1 MLRLLIG
8 SGVLLMV
15 LGFGAAG
22 WQYWRGMPAADAGA
36 LAAGAGVEPGDSVW
50 LTASSGVA
58 VPEADTLAFLATDRL
73 VPGRRAVITRT
84 ARLTELLADGESLP
98 APAFLAVFADIRAPL
113 LAEGLC
119 PALTAAL
126 AADCRVQAARLVDGS
141 LDPATGAA
149 RFRIELAFR
158 PKPDGAT
165 LPDLAAHVLES
176 ADIPWPA
183 APGAEATV
191 DPAALGARPIEADLA
206 ALAGAAMAACAEGER
221 GPPCRTLDLALDWAP
236 GRAASGSA
244 RIAWLAPL
252 PRGMEVLPPLVVE
265 P

>member
-8 SGVLLMV
+8 SGLLLMV

-22 WQYWRGMPAADAGA
+22 WQYWRGMPATDTGA
-36 LAAGAGVEPGDSVW
+36 LASGAGVDPGDRVW
-50 LTASSGVA
+50 LTSSSGVA
-58 VPEADTLAFLATDRL
+58 VPEADTLAFLAADRL

-84 ARLTELLADGESLP
+84 ALLTELLADGESLP
-98 APAFLAVFADIRAPL
+98 APAFLAVFADIRAPT

-126 AADCRVQAARLVDGS
+126 AAECRVQAARLVDGS

-158 PKPDGAT
+158 PKPDGAV
-165 LPDLAAHVLES
+165 LPDLAAHVLDS
-176 ADIPWPA
+176 AVIPWPA
-183 APGAEATV
+183 EAAD
-191 DPAALGARPIEADLA
+191 DPALASAAPIEADLA
-206 ALAGAAMAACAEGER
+206 ALADAAIAACAEGDR
-221 GPPCRTLDLALDWAP
+221 GPPCRTLDLTLDWAP

-252 PRGMEVLPPLVVE
+252 PRGMEVLPPLVVD